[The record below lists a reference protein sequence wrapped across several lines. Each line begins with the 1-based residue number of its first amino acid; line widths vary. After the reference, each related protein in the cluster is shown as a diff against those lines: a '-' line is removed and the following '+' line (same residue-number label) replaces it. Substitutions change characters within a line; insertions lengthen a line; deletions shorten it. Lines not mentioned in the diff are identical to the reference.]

1 MMYDTDHLENDKHY
15 KGKSWGWIPPSQE
28 VYDAF
33 HYVKNNVNPRKMLEI
48 GFYKGHS
55 TSYWAQT
62 LPDCEIYSCGPPH
75 RKFLQFA
82 PIVKSKYPNV
92 KDMFPYESPEVW
104 KELFILNGS
113 DAKRRGHT
121 KTHKYFPFVF
131 IDGQHLYGNVIL
143 DITLAVD
150 ILRAEW
156 VMFDNHEKEDVQDAI
171 KCHGKLKLEQVFP
184 YQCDMYVEEEDG
196 SETLVKINLELAL
209 YCKI

>member
-75 RKFLQFA
+75 TKFLQFA
-82 PIVKSKYPNV
+82 PIVKHKYSNV
-92 KDMFPYESPEVW
+92 KDIWPYASPQIW
-104 KELFILNGS
+104 QELFVLNGS
-113 DAKRRGHT
+113 TRRRKGQHQTHT
-121 KTHKYFPFVF
+121 HFDFVF
-131 IDGQHLYGNVIL
+131 IDGQHLFGNVIL

-150 ILRAEW
+150 ILKTKW
-156 VMFDNHEKEDVQDAI
+156 VMFDNHETPDVRKAI
-171 KCHGKLKLEQVFP
+171 QHHGKLKLVKTWP
-184 YQCDMYVEEEDG
+184 YECDMYDTLKDG
-196 SETLVKINLELAL
+196 TEKHTISKLELAL
-209 YCKI
+209 YCKV